1 MESFKLPIFFKSIIL
16 INLTEEDVCLFLC
29 YDQWNRIIV
38 RKRAVVYIC
47 FCNVDLLTIITER
60 KGHLSKTSIT
70 LLENFSITQIIRNF
84 SVQLID
90 FSEGRVS
97 FIISH
102 RVIKQYEWDFYRS
115 FVKFPLEHLITR
127 FKRRLNNLLK
137 HLQLHCE
144 RKSIRISI
152 NESEL
157 EYCPST
163 HRFKVRETYK
173 FQILTCINRCVS
185 RPLPKP
191 NSRIVRTE
199 DFDA

>member
-1 MESFKLPIFFKSIIL
+1 MLPIYFKSIIL
-16 INLTEEDVCLFLC
+16 INLTGEDVCLFLC
-29 YDQWNRIIV
+29 YNQWNRIIV
-38 RKRAVVYIC
+38 KKGAVVCIC

-70 LLENFSITQIIRNF
+70 LLENFSLTQIIRNF

-90 FSEGRVS
+90 FSEGRAS
-97 FIISH
+97 FLISH
-102 RVIKQYEWDFYRS
+102 RVIRSYEWDFYRS

-144 RKSIRISI
+144 RKSIRLSI

-163 HRFKVRETYK
+163 HRWRVREIYNFK
-173 FQILTCINRCVS
+173 ILTCINRCVS

-191 NSRIVRTE
+191 NNRIIRTE
-199 DFDA
+199 DFDD